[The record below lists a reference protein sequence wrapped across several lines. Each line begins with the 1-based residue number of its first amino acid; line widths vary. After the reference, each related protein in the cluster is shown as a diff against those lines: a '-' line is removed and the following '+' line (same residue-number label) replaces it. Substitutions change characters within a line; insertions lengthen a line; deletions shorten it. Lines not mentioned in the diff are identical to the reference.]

1 MAYSLQVKLPNDNFK
16 SLDISRSNMFDI
28 AWIFEEYNNI
38 KHCKINSS
46 SYEFQVNHDKIK
58 YSLKMLD
65 RFTMQ
70 FDNEIELKLH
80 LIALGILPYELIN
93 NPLVIRY
100 ISTRKERKHYSLLFL
115 DDYSYFSESDYLI
128 NLVENR
134 YLNGDFKF
142 LRDFANYFRNF
153 NECGTTASE
162 LYALSLEAIQ
172 YKTINRG
179 FNEIDANGDNIVRR
193 LVKLL
198 IYKKDKNKEINWR
211 CLHLLVEFI
220 KDYEEKER
228 NTVLASKNKVSSTKP
243 LTKVRKPNDD
253 NSNEL
258 DGQLSFNDL
267 F

>member
-1 MAYSLQVKLPNDNFK
+1 MAYSLQVKLENNNFK
-16 SLDISRSNMFDI
+16 SLDISRSNMFNI
-28 AWIFEEYNNI
+28 AWLFEEYNNI
-38 KHCKINSS
+38 RQCKINNN
-46 SYEFQVNHDKIK
+46 SYEFQTNQNKIK
-58 YSLKMLD
+58 YSLKMID

-70 FDNEIELKLH
+70 FESEEKLKLH
-80 LIALGILPYELIN
+80 LVSLGILPYELIN
-93 NPLVIRY
+93 SPLVIRY
-100 ISTRKERKHYSLLFL
+100 ISTKKERRHYDLLFL
-115 DDYSYFSESDYLI
+115 DDYSYFCESDYLV

-134 YLNGDFKF
+134 YLSGDFKF
-142 LRDFANYFRNF
+142 LRDFANCFRNF
-153 NECGTTASE
+153 NECGTTAGE

-172 YKTINRG
+172 CKTINNG

-228 NTVLASKNKVSSTKP
+228 KDALDVQPVVQQSKP
-243 LTKVRKPNDD
+243 LTKEKKLDNDK
-253 NSNEL
+253 NKEL
-258 DGQLSFNDL
+258 DGQLSFRDL